1 MVKPEKRVGGRKT
14 VILTR
19 NTVMGEKGEVS
30 TEERHLISS
39 LPAGIEGATRAVQ
52 RHWMVERYIGI
63 WM

>member
-30 TEERHLISS
+30 TEERHFISS
-39 LPAGIEGATRAVQ
+39 LPTGIEEATRAVH
-52 RHWMVERYIGI
+52 RHWMVESYIGI